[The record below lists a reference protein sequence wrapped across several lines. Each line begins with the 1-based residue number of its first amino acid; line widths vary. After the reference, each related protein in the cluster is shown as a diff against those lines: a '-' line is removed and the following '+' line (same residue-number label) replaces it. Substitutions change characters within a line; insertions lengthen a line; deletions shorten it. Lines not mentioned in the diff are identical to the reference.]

1 MLNGYE
7 LVFNP
12 LIFLYNHQ
20 KSCCELQLFKL
31 TLLAHHLNTVCRLRF
46 FLSEV
51 FLSEN
56 LQKADQ
62 PSISP
67 PMMSSEKQVLQEGLS
82 VSARVEFR
90 ALHETPLSRAF
101 LHALLWFFLLA
112 KTTDFEE
119 QRAPS
124 KLKTNL
130 TVSS

>member
-1 MLNGYE
+1 
-7 LVFNP
+7 
-12 LIFLYNHQ
+12 
-20 KSCCELQLFKL
+20 
-31 TLLAHHLNTVCRLRF
+31 
-46 FLSEV
+46 
-51 FLSEN
+51 
-56 LQKADQ
+56 
-62 PSISP
+62 
-67 PMMSSEKQVLQEGLS
+67 MMSSEKQVLQEGLS

-130 TVSS
+130 TVSSLSTAESEPAGLLIVSNEVIQHECEPLLS